1 MSASES
7 LFDHGRK
14 VQAMRDAPL
23 ADRMR
28 PRSFDE
34 FVGHDQIVDTD
45 RVLLKS
51 MAAGRLPS
59 FILWGPPGTG
69 KTTLARLV
77 SRASQSEFAPI
88 SAVTAGVADL
98 RRIVSDAKDRKGMHQ
113 QSTIL
118 FVDEIHR
125 FNKSQQDVI
134 LPHVEDGTITLIGAT
149 VIKSTVSYE
158 SFITFRDLKMDDTV
172 GMSPYPI

>member
-1 MSASES
+1 MSSFES

-28 PRSFDE
+28 PRTFDE
-34 FVGHDQIVDTD
+34 FVGHDQIVDAD

-51 MAAGRLPS
+51 MAAGHLPS
-59 FILWGPPGTG
+59 FILCGPPGTG

-77 SRASQSEFAPI
+77 ARSSQSDFAQV

-98 RRIVSDAKDRKGMHQ
+98 RLS
-113 QSTIL
+113 L
-118 FVDEIHR
+118 IH
-125 FNKSQQDVI
+125 I
-134 LPHVEDGTITLIGAT
+134 
-149 VIKSTVSYE
+149 
-158 SFITFRDLKMDDTV
+158 
-172 GMSPYPI
+172 